1 MIFPIVLQALLDR
14 YGWKATLRI
23 SSVGLFLLGAPFL
36 LFLKP
41 RLPKRTSTLSSLSL
55 KFHLNPVYVIYQLG
69 NTIEALGYFLPAV
82 FLPSHASTMGATGIL
97 ASLTV
102 VLFNLTTVIGCAIM
116 GYMTDRC
123 HVTTCITVSTV
134 GAVASVLIIWGLST
148 SIGVLYL
155 FCSVYGLFAGAF
167 SSTWSVVAHEVQK
180 SEPSADFS
188 MVFAFLEAGRGVGN
202 ILSGPL
208 SAVIVNGN
216 QWYGAAGGA
225 YGSGYGVL
233 IVFTAFTTLF
243 GGLCILARWLKW
255 I

>member
-1 MIFPIVLQALLDR
+1 M
-14 YGWKATLRI
+14 
-23 SSVGLFLLGAPFL
+23 GAPFL
-36 LFLKP
+36 FFLKP
-41 RLPKRTSTLSSLSL
+41 RVPTRTSTLSSLSL
-55 KFHLNPVYVIYQLG
+55 KFHFNRVYIIYQLG
-69 NTIEALGYFLPAV
+69 NTIEATGYFLPAV

-97 ASLTV
+97 PSLTV
-102 VLFNLTTVIGCAIM
+102 VLFNLTTIIGCAIM

-123 HVTTCITVSTV
+123 HVTACITVSTV
-134 GAVASVLIIWGLST
+134 GAVVSIFIIWGFST

-167 SSTWSVVAHEVQK
+167 SSTWSVVAQEVLK

-202 ILSGPL
+202 IVSGPL
-208 SAVIVNGN
+208 STVLVNGH

-233 IVFTAFTTLF
+233 IVFTAFTALL
-243 GGLCILARWLKW
+243 GGLCILGRWLKW
-255 I
+255 V

>member
-1 MIFPIVLQALLDR
+1 M
-14 YGWKATLRI
+14 
-23 SSVGLFLLGAPFL
+23 GAPFL
-36 LFLKP
+36 FFLKP
-41 RLPKRTSTLSSLSL
+41 RVPTRTSTLSSLSL
-55 KFHLNPVYVIYQLG
+55 KFHFNRVYIIYQLG
-69 NTIEALGYFLPAV
+69 NTIEATGYFLPAV

-97 ASLTV
+97 PSLTV
-102 VLFNLTTVIGCAIM
+102 VLFNLTTIMGCAIM

-123 HVTTCITVSTV
+123 HVTACITVSTV
-134 GAVASVLIIWGLST
+134 GAVVSIFIIWGFST

-167 SSTWSVVAHEVQK
+167 SSTWSVVAQEVLK

-202 ILSGPL
+202 IVSGPL
-208 SAVIVNGN
+208 STVLVNGH

-233 IVFTAFTTLF
+233 IVFTAFTALL
-243 GGLCILARWLKW
+243 GGLCILGRWLKW
-255 I
+255 V